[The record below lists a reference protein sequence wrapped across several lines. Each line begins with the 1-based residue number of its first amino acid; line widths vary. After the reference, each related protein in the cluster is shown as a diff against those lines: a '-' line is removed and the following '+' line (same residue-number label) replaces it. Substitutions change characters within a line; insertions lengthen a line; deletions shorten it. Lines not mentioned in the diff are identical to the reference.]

1 MKNIKKILLGFS
13 LLFITLLVNTDKV
26 SAACSVSVSTTRNV
40 IVGNTFKVSTTVSS
54 DVGSW
59 YYVLSYD
66 SSKVQ
71 LISGNPKVV
80 GVIGDGKTNTY
91 TFKALRSGTANFSVV
106 NTALASNST
115 NKACSASSSSASV
128 IMKTQA
134 EIEASYSR
142 NNNLSGLQ
150 VANTELSPAFNP
162 DVTEYSATLPV
173 DTTKAVVTATAEDK
187 TAQISGVGEIDVV
200 DGLNKVEIVVT
211 AQHGEKKTY
220 TINLTVQE
228 LDPIKVKV
236 GKGEYFIVRK
246 KGQVENIPEGF
257 SETTLK
263 YEDQDVVA
271 YKSEIT
277 KITLLALKDKDGLIE
292 LYIYNE
298 SNKSFE
304 EFNELKGNSINLII
318 LNGGKVPDG
327 FEKASFKYE
336 NKTINGY
343 KVKGSSDYNYY
354 LVYAQNLENGNKG
367 YYLYD
372 TKDSSFQKYFDELD
386 NVRQKEIKIRNYII
400 LGFLSLCML
409 IIIVKIIK
417 SFASK
422 ERKIKRLERKISK
435 LRKEEKSDYYY
446 ELDDIDEK
454 PEINKIEDE
463 DISVPKKSRRQKKE
477 ELRKAKEFLDNDKE
491 KIKRVSLDEDD

>member
-1 MKNIKKILLGFS
+1 MN
-13 LLFITLLVNTDKV
+13 
-26 SAACSVSVSTTRNV
+26 
-40 IVGNTFKVSTTVSS
+40 
-54 DVGSW
+54 
-59 YYVLSYD
+59 
-66 SSKVQ
+66 Q
-71 LISGNPKVV
+71 
-80 GVIGDGKTNTY
+80 
-91 TFKALRSGTANFSVV
+91 
-106 NTALASNST
+106 
-115 NKACSASSSSASV
+115 
-128 IMKTQA
+128 
-134 EIEASYSR
+134 
-142 NNNLSGLQ
+142 
-150 VANTELSPAFNP
+150 
-162 DVTEYSATLPV
+162 
-173 DTTKAVVTATAEDK
+173 
-187 TAQISGVGEIDVV
+187 
-200 DGLNKVEIVVT
+200 
-211 AQHGEKKTY
+211 
-220 TINLTVQE
+220 
-228 LDPIKVKV
+228 
-236 GKGEYFIVRK
+236 
-246 KGQVENIPEGF
+246 
-257 SETTLK
+257 
-263 YEDQDVVA
+263 
-271 YKSEIT
+271 
-277 KITLLALKDKDGLIE
+277 
-292 LYIYNE
+292 
-298 SNKSFE
+298 
-304 EFNELKGNSINLII
+304 INLII

>member
-13 LLFITLLVNTDKV
+13 LLFITLLVNVDKV
-26 SAACSVSVSTTRNV
+26 SAACSVSVSTTKNV

-115 NKACSASSSSASV
+115 NKACSASSGSASV

-150 VANTELSPAFNP
+150 VANAELSPAFNP

>member
-13 LLFITLLVNTDKV
+13 LLFITLLVNVDKV

-115 NKACSASSSSASV
+115 NKACSASSGSASV

>member
-26 SAACSVSVSTTRNV
+26 YAACSVSVSTTKNV

-71 LISGNPKVV
+71 LVSGNPKVV

-91 TFKALRSGTANFSVV
+91 TFKALKSGTANFSVV

-115 NKACSASSSSASV
+115 NKACSASSGSASV

-150 VANTELSPAFNP
+150 VADAELSPAFNP

-187 TAQISGVGEIDVV
+187 TAQISGAGEIDVV

-304 EFNELKGNSINLII
+304 EFNELKGNS
-318 LNGGKVPDG
+318 
-327 FEKASFKYE
+327 
-336 NKTINGY
+336 
-343 KVKGSSDYNYY
+343 
-354 LVYAQNLENGNKG
+354 
-367 YYLYD
+367 
-372 TKDSSFQKYFDELD
+372 
-386 NVRQKEIKIRNYII
+386 
-400 LGFLSLCML
+400 
-409 IIIVKIIK
+409 
-417 SFASK
+417 
-422 ERKIKRLERKISK
+422 
-435 LRKEEKSDYYY
+435 
-446 ELDDIDEK
+446 
-454 PEINKIEDE
+454 
-463 DISVPKKSRRQKKE
+463 RR
-477 ELRKAKEFLDNDKE
+477 F
-491 KIKRVSLDEDD
+491 